1 MSVSPKSSVP
11 GVRVRA
17 TNDADARSDGSH
29 VLYWMTAARRTR
41 HNFGL
46 QRAVDWA
53 RELKKPLVVL
63 EAVRVGYR
71 WASDRHHAFLLAGM
85 ADNQA
90 ALEKRGVAYHAYVEP
105 KPDAGKGLLAAL
117 AKDACVVVAD
127 DWPCFFLPRML
138 AAASE
143 QVPVRME
150 AVDSNGLLPI
160 RAVDKAFARAYDL
173 RRVMQREL
181 GAHLQARPK
190 ADPLAGPRL
199 EPHPGIPAAIQKRWP
214 AASGDLLAGR
224 GLDALPIDHD
234 VAPVSWSGG
243 PEAGARELK
252 RFASN
257 GLARYGQERG
267 QVDVSSGLSGHL
279 HYGHV
284 GAHQVFDA
292 VASAEDW
299 SLDALGDPRE
309 TKGSREGWWGMSP
322 GAEAFLDQIATWREL
337 GLNMCAFQ
345 PGYERYD
352 TLPDWALATLS
363 EHASDERPYLYT
375 LDQLD
380 AAETHDDIWNA
391 AQRQLVRDGR
401 IENYLRMLWGK
412 KVLHWTESP
421 EQGYDVLVELN
432 NRYAVDGRDPN
443 SYTGIRWTFGAFDR
457 PWGPERDVFG
467 KVRYM
472 TSDSTRRKLKLDA
485 YLERWGPEGSLF

>member
-17 TNDADARSDGSH
+17 ANDADARSDGAH

-214 AASGDLLAGR
+214 AASDDLLAGR
-224 GLDALPIDHD
+224 GLDALPID
-234 VAPVSWSGG
+234 
-243 PEAGARELK
+243 
-252 RFASN
+252 ASFIALVN
-257 GLARYGQERG
+257 HAFTLSERDAATF
-267 QVDVSSGLSGHL
+267 VDAFCASERLT
-279 HYGHV
+279 
-284 GAHQVFDA
+284 AAFCEDAFDA
-292 VASAEDW
+292 VYAAYARRAPEDELTTLLELAKIFTTQYKMRAMPLETRVLDET
-299 SLDALGDPRE
+299 LDAGRRCAAGDVDE
-309 TKGSREGWWGMSP
+309 
-322 GAEAFLDQIATWREL
+322 AEARARIRDILERAFAIEGLKQRDYIIALREYRVKLERDSRSGKSYALEFLEADETLVAELCDPDSELRASEACRREL
-337 GLNMCAFQ
+337 IVATDVIF
-345 PGYERYD
+345 R
-352 TLPDWALATLS
+352 ALDGFL
-363 EHASDERPYLYT
+363 EV
-375 LDQLD
+375 
-380 AAETHDDIWNA
+380 AA
-391 AQRQLVRDGR
+391 R
-401 IENYLRMLWGK
+401 
-412 KVLHWTESP
+412 
-421 EQGYDVLVELN
+421 
-432 NRYAVDGRDPN
+432 
-443 SYTGIRWTFGAFDR
+443 
-457 PWGPERDVFG
+457 
-467 KVRYM
+467 
-472 TSDSTRRKLKLDA
+472 
-485 YLERWGPEGSLF
+485 